1 MISGHAHG
9 QRGFTLIEVLIAL
22 SLFFLIMTGIFQL
35 FGPSNVMYTAGQ
47 RKVDVQQ
54 SGRVGMDAMV
64 RQIRMAGYFPENFD
78 TPGTGND
85 IAPADR
91 NPIQIGTGTALAI
104 YGAAN
109 GCADANN
116 DGFCDD
122 PQPAGRSQVFLFCLT
137 GNTLLS
143 KVGAQGAFAS
153 YDCSDPAPTD
163 PAQTRVIA
171 DNITSLTFA
180 YFDENYNPLA
190 APLDG
195 EGLGI
200 PGFGSIAA
208 RSAVRTVVITM
219 TSQENVAGQAPQTYT
234 LSTAI
239 RLRNIN

>member
-1 MISGHAHG
+1 MTSRRAHRQG
-9 QRGFTLIEVLIAL
+9 GFTLIEVLIAL

-54 SGRVGMDAMV
+54 GGRVGMDALV

-85 IAPADR
+85 ITAA
-91 NPIQIGTGTALAI
+91 NMNAIQVGTSTALAI

-109 GCADANN
+109 GCLDANN
-116 DGFCDD
+116 DGICDD

-137 GNTLLS
+137 GNSLLS
-143 KVGAQGAFAS
+143 KVGPQGAAAS
-153 YDCSDPAPTD
+153 YNCSDT
-163 PAQTRVIA
+163 AQTQVVA

-180 YFDENYNPLA
+180 YFDENHVELV

-195 EGLGI
+195 QGLGI
-200 PGFGSIAA
+200 PAFGVTAA
-208 RSAVRTVVITM
+208 RAAVRTVVITL
-219 TSQENVAGQAPQTYT
+219 TSQENVMGQAPQTYT
-234 LSTAI
+234 LTTNV
-239 RLRNIN
+239 RLRNMN

>member
-1 MISGHAHG
+1 MISRRAHG
-9 QRGFTLIEVLIAL
+9 QGGFTLIEVLIAL

-54 SGRVGMDAMV
+54 GSRVGMDALV

-85 IAPADR
+85 ITPANQ
-91 NPIQIGTGTALAI
+91 NPIQVGTSTELAI
-104 YGAAN
+104 YGAAT
-109 GCADANN
+109 GCLDANN
-116 DGFCDD
+116 DGICDD

-143 KVGAQGAFAS
+143 KVGPQGAAAS
-153 YDCSDPAPTD
+153 YNCSDT
-163 PAQTRVIA
+163 AQTQVVA

-180 YFDENYNPLA
+180 YFDVNHNPLV

-195 EGLGI
+195 QGLGI
-200 PGFGSIAA
+200 PAFGVTTA
-208 RSAVRTVVITM
+208 RAAVRTVVITI
-219 TSQENVAGQAPQTYT
+219 TSQENVVGQAPQTYT
-234 LSTAI
+234 LTTNV
-239 RLRNIN
+239 RLRNMN